1 MVSLLQAQLASTS
14 AVTSHQQ
21 HRQYPLHFHQS
32 FEERVI
38 SILSWSIS
46 MLLLKLSS
54 FSGLWVL

>member
-1 MVSLLQAQLASTS
+1 MVSLLQAQPASTS

-21 HRQYPLHFHQS
+21 HGQYPLHFHQS

-38 SILSWSIS
+38 AILSWSIS
-46 MLLLKLSS
+46 VLLLKLSS